1 MAPAAFSLRGAVC
14 RTASHRMA
22 HPLQLMM
29 LAVYFGA
36 ILALVVLMIV
46 LSAVLG
52 ERHETQATIQPF
64 ESGMLPVGQARLRFP
79 QQFYLIAVFFVVF
92 DLESAF
98 IYAWAVAARQVGWA
112 GYIEV
117 VVFIVILAAALAY
130 LWRVGALDWT
140 PLRSRRSRPSRHL
153 RHSSGSRDNHDSGES
168 RRAPRSDQG
177 EP

>member
-1 MAPAAFSLRGAVC
+1 MAPAAFSLRAPSS
-14 RTASHRMA
+14 TLPSHRMA

-29 LAVYFGA
+29 LAIYFGA
-36 ILALVVLMIV
+36 ILALVVLMLA

-52 ERHETQATIQPF
+52 ERHESQSTIQPF

-92 DLESAF
+92 DLESVF
-98 IYAWAVAARQVGWA
+98 IYAWAVAARVVGWA

-140 PLRSRRSRPSRHL
+140 PLRSRQR
-153 RHSSGSRDNHDSGES
+153 RHSRRPHPGES
-168 RRAPRSDQG
+168 
-177 EP
+177 